1 MIPPKQGAFERAPRP
16 LMGWAAVV
24 LMLMILPFIAVVL
37 WSVAQGFLRTAARGQ
52 GVPDMTGGLAML
64 LPAMAT
70 AWACIA
76 QWMHTR
82 SMERRTEMGVGDA
95 PPPFGQ
101 PSAPTG
107 PLPPSPDGAPRA
119 GDSV

>member
-1 MIPPKQGAFERAPRP
+1 MIQPKQGAFERAPRP

-24 LMLMILPFIAVVL
+24 LMAMILPFIAVVL
-37 WSVAQGFLRTAARGQ
+37 FSVAQGFLRTAALGR

-82 SMERRTEMGVGDA
+82 SMERRTEMGVPNYGQT
-95 PPPFGQ
+95 PPFDH
-101 PSAPTG
+101 PG
-107 PLPPSPDGAPRA
+107 PLPPSPDGPRP
-119 GDSV
+119 GDST